1 LSKSPCFKG
10 FFASDVLDNEVIKMK
25 TVITLSSLN
34 ANVSAA
40 ANALHFLPADATEE
54 VIAAAKEQLR
64 KAREAVRIFSYKAKP
79 CFTRS
84 GKALRP

>member
-1 LSKSPCFKG
+1 
-10 FFASDVLDNEVIKMK
+10 MK

-34 ANVSAA
+34 ANVSKAIAA
-40 ANALHFLPADATEE
+40 IKTMPADATAET
-54 VIAAAKEQLR
+54 IAAAKEQLR